1 MIGFNSG
8 LLGSYELHIICFYI
22 KFLGN
27 SNDWQL
33 KAIHPYSDNPSCPDL
48 AWDDTSQLYL

>member
-8 LLGSYELHIICFYI
+8 LLSSYELYIICFYI

-33 KAIHPYSDNPSCPDL
+33 KAIHPYSDNPSCPYVT
-48 AWDDTSQLYL
+48 WDDTSQLYL